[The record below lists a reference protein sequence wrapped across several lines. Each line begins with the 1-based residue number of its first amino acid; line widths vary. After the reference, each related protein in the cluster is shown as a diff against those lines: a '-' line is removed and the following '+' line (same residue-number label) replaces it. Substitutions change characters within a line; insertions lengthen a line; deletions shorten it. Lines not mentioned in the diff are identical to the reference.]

1 MQEWFIAWLGLPIV
15 AIFASLSAFYLA
27 TAALLVWLPFRSR
40 WGESILSFKGLVA
53 PFFVSTATIFALLV
67 GFLSN
72 DIWDRNKQ
80 ASRAVL
86 TESDTLVAL
95 YSLSTASGADDR
107 GLRTAIRGYVRAVVD
122 DEWSKLA
129 VEERSAQADAAL
141 NALLREVAQPTPPK
155 DAIIQRTMLDLVLKI
170 RAAHE
175 DRVVLSNDR
184 TMVTKWVAVLLLAL
198 ITQIAIA
205 AVHLEKPRPQ
215 LAALLIFTVA
225 AVAIL
230 GLLAIHEAPFE
241 PPVFVPPGPIIDVL
255 QQVPK

>member
-1 MQEWFIAWLGLPIV
+1 MQEWFIAWLGLPIIT
-15 AIFASLSAFYLA
+15 IFASLFAFYLA
-27 TAALLVWLPFRSR
+27 TATLLVWLSFRSR
-40 WGESILSFKGLVA
+40 WSERILSFKGLVA

-95 YSLSTASGADDR
+95 YSLSAASGSDDR
-107 GLRTAIRGYVRAVVD
+107 GLRAAIRGYVRAVVD
-122 DEWSKLA
+122 DEWARLA

-141 NALLREVAQPTPPK
+141 NALLREVAKPASPQ
-155 DAIIQRTMLDLVLKI
+155 DAVIQRTMLDMVLKI

-184 TMVTKWVAVLLLAL
+184 TMVTKWVAVLLLAF
-198 ITQIAIA
+198 ITQIALA

-215 LAALLIFTVA
+215 LAALLIFTIA
-225 AVAIL
+225 AVSIL

-255 QQVPK
+255 QQVPE